1 MKHIGFFVLLIP
13 NYFLGQNVF
22 PDYKDNP
29 NWIINKNESVYSKK
43 ITGTFIGDTL
53 LCGKNYSIYK
63 AYEKIFYFYSDSLR
77 TIFKISTDCNAKVYT
92 AYDYSKNINDT
103 LILGNFG
110 FLSLKSDTFK
120 MLKNNKK
127 NITVNGISSI
137 QLDLIYKIQN
147 IERQMTWIQ
156 GIGSLSHPF
165 FPFYCMSDNCDMS
178 YNLICFSKNNTTLYK
193 NDLFENCDTFNN
205 ISNYHIKA
213 NLIFY
218 NSEQSKLQRIT
229 NEELVDYEIQLIDQN
244 GRNLF
249 KEKFLKQQSEL
260 HIPKFDR
267 GIYFVKIR
275 SIKDFYYQKIYLK

>member
-1 MKHIGFFVLLIP
+1 MKHIGFFLLLIP

-22 PDYKDNP
+22 PDYKDKP
-29 NWIINKNESVYSKK
+29 NWIINENESVYSKK
-43 ITGTFIGDTL
+43 ITGTFIGDTI
-53 LCGKNYSIYK
+53 LCGKNYSICK

-77 TIFKISTDCNAKVYT
+77 TIFKISTDCNAKEYT

-120 MLKNNKK
+120 MLIKNKK

-193 NDLFENCDTFNN
+193 NELFENCDTSNH
-205 ISNYHIKA
+205 ISNYKA
-213 NLIFY
+213 EAPTLIY
-218 NSEQSKLQRIT
+218 DSEKSVLKINDT
-229 NEELVDYEIQLIDQN
+229 HKFIYYSIQIIDQN
-244 GRNLF
+244 GRNIF
-249 KEKFLKQQSEL
+249 SNQFNKEKKEVS
-260 HIPKFDR
+260 IPNLVSGLYFITLSNENN
-267 GIYFVKIR
+267 IYYKKLRIH
-275 SIKDFYYQKIYLK
+275 

>member
-1 MKHIGFFVLLIP
+1 MKHIGLFLLLIP

-29 NWIINKNESVYSKK
+29 NWIINEHENVYSKK
-43 ITGTFIGDTL
+43 IKDAFKGDTL
-53 LCGKNYSIYK
+53 LCGKRYSIYK
-63 AYEKIFYFYSDSLR
+63 TYEKIFYIYSDSLR
-77 TIFKISTDCNAKVYT
+77 TIFKNSTDCNAKEYV
-92 AYDYSKNINDT
+92 AYDYTKNINDT

-110 FLSLKSDTFK
+110 FLSIKSDTFK
-120 MLKNNKK
+120 MLITNKK
-127 NITVNGISSI
+127 NINVNGVSSI

-165 FPFYCMSDNCDMS
+165 FSFHCMSDNCDMS

-205 ISNYHIKA
+205 ISNYHNKT

-218 NSEQSKLQRIT
+218 NSEQNTLQRIK
-229 NEELVDYEIQLIDQN
+229 NEELIDIEIQLMDQN
-244 GRNLF
+244 GRILF
-249 KEKFLKQQSEL
+249 KEKFQKQQSQF
-260 HIPKFDR
+260 HFPKFNS
-267 GIYFVKIR
+267 GIYFIKIR
-275 SIKDFYYQKIYLK
+275 SIKDLYYQKIYLK